1 MQKRPALFL
10 LVSNSRKLKLKM
22 SEAGTSKLTAADRA
36 RIERNREKALQI
48 RATKTGKLTAQHP
61 YAKVYVVMIVIIS
74 KRTLAQLV
82 PFDFQ
87 NQRWQ
92 ESY

>member
-1 MQKRPALFL
+1 
-10 LVSNSRKLKLKM
+10 M

-61 YAKVYVVMIVIIS
+61 YAKVYVVMIVII
-74 KRTLAQLV
+74 
-82 PFDFQ
+82 F
-87 NQRWQ
+87 
-92 ESY
+92 